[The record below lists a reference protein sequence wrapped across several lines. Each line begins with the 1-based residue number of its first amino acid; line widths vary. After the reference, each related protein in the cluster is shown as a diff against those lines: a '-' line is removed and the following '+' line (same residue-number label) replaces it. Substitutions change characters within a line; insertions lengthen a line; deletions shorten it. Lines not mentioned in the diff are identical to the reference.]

1 MRAVDIVSLLIG
13 AVMIVFY
20 FTDVLPRLGP
30 ALTSPPLVALYWVV
44 VAVFVAPPVAK
55 FVSEKLVGSVFGGK
69 AGKITREYSRA
80 KSLAARGRFEEA
92 LEEYRRGLE
101 NEPDNVMLRMEI
113 AEIYSGEMKDY
124 HRAISEL
131 ERCLA
136 LKLGATQG
144 ASILNRMADIYETNL
159 GDIERALAA
168 LQKIEEE
175 WPGTKLAARAQERIR
190 SLGGEAQ
197 NSA

>member
-1 MRAVDIVSLLIG
+1 MRAADILSLLIG
-13 AVMIVFY
+13 AAMIVFY
-20 FTDVLPRLGP
+20 FTDVLPGLG
-30 ALTSPPLVALYWVV
+30 ATFISPPLVALYWVLI
-44 VAVFVAPPVAK
+44 AVFVAPPTAK
-55 FVSEKLVGSVFGGK
+55 FVSDKLVGSMFMGR

-80 KSLAARGRFEEA
+80 KSLAARGKFEEA
-92 LEEYRRGLE
+92 IEEYRRGLE

-131 ERCLA
+131 KRCLD

-144 ASILNRMADIYETNL
+144 ASILNRIADIYETNL

-168 LQKIEEE
+168 LKKIQER
-175 WPGTKLAARAQERIR
+175 WPGTKLAARAQERINTIA
-190 SLGGEAQ
+190 EEMQ
-197 NSA
+197 NSG